1 MKTLEQVLENIS
13 YPDSDH
19 MNEMQ
24 LKRDIEKE
32 MQGWTITTWDMDE
45 YGNELTQ
52 SVADT
57 IISFVQDG
65 ENNIQY
71 EEWHTDNMDAYF
83 AILATKKGE

>member
-13 YPDSDH
+13 YSDSDH

-65 ENNIQY
+65 ETNIQY
-71 EEWHTDNMDAYF
+71 GEWNTYTGDAYF

>member
-13 YPDSDH
+13 YASTNN
-19 MNEMQ
+19 MNENLLQ
-24 LKRDIEKE
+24 KRIEEE
-32 MQGWTITTWDMDE
+32 MPDWTITTWDMDD

-65 ENNIQY
+65 ETNIQY
-71 EEWHTDNMDAYF
+71 GEWNTYTGDAYF

>member
-32 MQGWTITTWDMDE
+32 MQGWTIETWDMDE
-45 YGNELTQ
+45 YGTELTK

-57 IISFVQDG
+57 IISEIQDG
-65 ENNIQY
+65 KKEIQY
-71 EEWHTDNMDAYF
+71 EEFCTDNLDAYF
-83 AILATKKGE
+83 AILATK